1 VTETHDH
8 LVEDI
13 FLSRSQLIIDPDA
26 KDFDSEVPE
35 NLCVTQSDDGFD
47 RILESGKNVLLYF
60 WSPSTELKSRIAKAK
75 FSDLLE
81 YTEILL
87 AEELGTLPSR
97 APDQL
102 ISRILLEMSAALAA
116 FAALQPGVPLK
127 VSFCKALDRTCP
139 LFHIDRVSLR
149 MLCTFRGP
157 GTEWLSDSMV
167 NRKQLGRGSNR
178 KVTKPGTLVYE
189 VEPFQICILKGKSFK
204 GNANAGAVH
213 RSPAVP
219 DTKNGRWFLRVDA
232 AK

>member
-8 LVEDI
+8 IVEDV
-13 FLSRSQLIIDPDA
+13 FLSRSQLIIDPDE
-26 KDFDSEVPE
+26 KDFGSEVPE
-35 NLCVTQSDDGFD
+35 NLCATQTELGFD

-60 WSPSTELKSRIAKAK
+60 WSPTTELKRRIAKAK

-81 YTEILL
+81 YTEILSADGL
-87 AEELGTLPSR
+87 DTLSSR

-102 ISRILLEMSAALAA
+102 TSLILLEMRSALAA

-139 LFHIDRVSLR
+139 LFHVDRVSLR
-149 MLCTFRGP
+149 LLCTFRGP
-157 GTEWLSDSMV
+157 GTEWLPDSMV

-189 VEPFQICILKGKSFK
+189 VGPFQICILKGKSFK
-204 GNANAGAVH
+204 GNSNAGAVH

-219 DTKNGRWFLRVDA
+219 DTRDGRWFLRVDA
-232 AK
+232 K